1 MARSLS
7 SPAARAIFAQQTGEA
22 FIILLTLTHPEFLP
36 IRVCNDGQ
44 DVVSDGQTYQ
54 QFPFEIVMPEET
66 EEAPPVVQ
74 LSICNVDRSI
84 VNAVRSVSGEPITV
98 TMSIVLASSP
108 DVIEAGPITFV
119 MLDVEY
125 DAGTVTGT
133 LAFEGDVL
141 NQAYPSETF
150 NPSDYPGLA

>member
-1 MARSLS
+1 
-7 SPAARAIFAQQTGEA
+7 
-22 FIILLTLTHPEFLP
+22 
-36 IRVCNDGQ
+36 
-44 DVVSDGQTYQ
+44 
-54 QFPFEIVMPEET
+54 MPEET

-125 DAGTVTGT
+125 DAGAVTGT